1 MKHMIKTAFESAR
14 FKFGFCIFIAVLL
27 FAFGF
32 PLFSDIDPLDMTGM
46 MFESPGGEH
55 LLGTDNFGR
64 DVLAELAAG
73 TRSSII
79 IGILAGTI
87 ATCIGLTIG
96 LLAGY
101 VGGLVDN
108 ILSSITNV
116 FVVIPSFVILVLISV
131 SISSRDF
138 MTTALVIGITAWPW
152 TARAVRSQTTSLRN
166 RDHVNMSKI
175 SGHGLVRIIIRD
187 ILPYVASY
195 VVMAFILQVASGIIS
210 EASISMLGLG
220 PQNTATLGLMMH
232 WSVQFSGLS
241 NGAWWS
247 FLPVVLLVSLITFS
261 LNLMNTGLDQ
271 IFNPQIRS

>member
-1 MKHMIKTAFESAR
+1 MIKTALESAR
-14 FKFGFCIFIAVLL
+14 FRFGFCVFAGVVL
-27 FAFGF
+27 FAFAF
-32 PLFSDIDPLDMTGM
+32 PLFSDIDPMDMTGM

-55 LLGTDNFGR
+55 YLGTDNFGR

-79 IGILAGTI
+79 IGALAGSI
-87 ATCIGLTIG
+87 ATCIGLCVG
-96 LLAGY
+96 LFSGY
-101 VGGLVDN
+101 VGGWVDN
-108 ILSSITNV
+108 LLSSVTNV

-131 SISSRDF
+131 SISSRNF
-138 MTTALVIGITAWPW
+138 MTTAIVIGVTAWPW

-166 RDHVNMSKI
+166 RDHVSMSRI
-175 SGHGLVRIIIRD
+175 SGHGLVRIILRD

-195 VVMAFILQVASGIIS
+195 VVTAFILQVASGIIS
-210 EASISMLGLG
+210 EASLSMLGLG

-232 WSVQFSGLS
+232 WSVQFSGLG

>member
-1 MKHMIKTAFESAR
+1 MLHMIKTAFESGK
-14 FKFGFCIFIAVLL
+14 FKLGFFVFVGILVM
-27 FAFGF
+27 AFVF
-32 PLFSDIDPLDMTGM
+32 PLFSAVDPLDMTGM
-46 MFESPGGEH
+46 MFEEPSGEH

-73 TRSSII
+73 TRSSIT
-79 IGILAGTI
+79 IGVLAGII
-87 ATCIGLTIG
+87 ATCIGLVIG

-101 VGGLVDN
+101 VGGWIDN
-108 ILSSITNV
+108 LLSSVTNI
-116 FVVIPSFVILVLISV
+116 FIVIPSFVILVLISV

-138 MTTALVIGITAWPW
+138 LTTALVIGVTSWPW
-152 TARAVRSQTTSLRN
+152 TARSVRAQTTSLRN

-175 SGHGLVRIIIRD
+175 SGHGLVRIIVRD

-195 VVMAFILQVASGIIS
+195 VMMAFILQVASGIIS

-232 WSVQFSGLS
+232 WSVQFSGLA

-247 FLPVVLLVSLITFS
+247 FLPAVLVVSLITFS

-271 IFNPQIRS
+271 IFNPQIRT

>member
-1 MKHMIKTAFESAR
+1 MLHMMKIALESAR
-14 FKFGFCIFIAVLL
+14 FKFGFCVFAGVLL
-27 FAFGF
+27 FAFAF
-32 PLFSDIDPLDMTGM
+32 PLFSDIDPMDMTGM
-46 MFESPGGEH
+46 MFESPSKEH
-55 LLGTDNFGR
+55 YLGTDNFGR

-73 TRSSII
+73 TRSSIM
-79 IGILAGTI
+79 IGALAGLI
-87 ATCIGLTIG
+87 ATCIGLCIG
-96 LLAGY
+96 LFAGY
-101 VGGLVDN
+101 VGGWVDN
-108 ILSSITNV
+108 LLSSVTNV

-138 MTTALVIGITAWPW
+138 MTTW

-175 SGHGLVRIIIRD
+175 SGHGLVRIILRD

-195 VVMAFILQVASGIIS
+195 VVTAFILQVASGIIS

-232 WSVQFSGLS
+232 WSVQFSGLG

-247 FLPVVLLVSLITFS
+247 FLPVVLMVSLITFS

>member
-1 MKHMIKTAFESAR
+1 MLHMMKTALASGR
-14 FKFGFCIFIAVLL
+14 FRFGFLVFAGVLIL
-27 FAFGF
+27 AFAF
-32 PLFSDIDPLDMTGM
+32 PLFSATDPLDMTGM
-46 MFESPGGEH
+46 MFEDPSGEH
-55 LLGTDNFGR
+55 YLGTDNFGR
-64 DVLAELAAG
+64 DILAELAAG

-79 IGILAGTI
+79 IGVLAGTI
-87 ATCIGLTIG
+87 ATAAGLVIG

-101 VGGLVDN
+101 VGGWIDN
-108 ILSSITNV
+108 LLSSVTNI
-116 FVVIPSFVILVLISV
+116 FIVIPSFIILVLISV
-131 SISSRDF
+131 SISSRNF
-138 MTTALVIGITAWPW
+138 FTTALVIGVTSWPW
-152 TARAVRSQTTSLRN
+152 TARSVRAQTTSLRN

-175 SGHGLVRIIIRD
+175 SGHGLARIIVRD

-210 EASISMLGLG
+210 EASLSMLGLG

-232 WSVQFSGLS
+232 WSVQFSGLA

-247 FLPVVLLVSLITFS
+247 FLPVVLMVSLITFS